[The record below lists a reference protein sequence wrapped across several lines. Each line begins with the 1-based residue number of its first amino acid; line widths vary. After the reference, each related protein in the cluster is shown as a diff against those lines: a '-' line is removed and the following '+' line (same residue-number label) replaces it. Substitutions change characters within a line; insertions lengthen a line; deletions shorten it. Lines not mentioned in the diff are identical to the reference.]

1 VGVSIT
7 YLVVTCGTVLYNVAV
22 ANYACYK
29 WFLLADENVK
39 VGSQPR
45 L

>member
-7 YLVVTCGTVLYNVAV
+7 YLVVTRGTVLYNMAV
-22 ANYACYK
+22 VNCACYK
-29 WFLLADENVK
+29 WFWLADENVK